1 MKIEEK
7 FYTISEKDLKTL
19 CKRAALKHQKGFDE
33 TEFEKFYTYQIC
45 DLQNNKCVG
54 FLTFRINVNEIN

>member
-19 CKRAALKHQKGFDE
+19 CKKVAIRCQKGFYE
-33 TEFEKFYTYQIC
+33 TEFEMFYTDQIC